1 MTSRTILLT
10 LHIAAIA
17 SWFGADVMQHAMRH
31 RWGKETLEGNKAWA
45 RMVFWL
51 HDRYYAVVVAVII
64 ITGVGLVFDGDWS
77 WGSGFI
83 WVGVGAIVAGAT
95 LGGISLKG
103 LAKKRVESLEAG
115 DPEGAHAASRQMLP
129 IEVILTVIVLI
140 TIVAMVHKWG
150 A

>member
-17 SWFGADVMQHAMRH
+17 SWFGADIMQFGMRR
-31 RWGKETLEGNKAWA
+31 RWEQETLDAQKAWA
-45 RMVFWL
+45 RTLFWL
-51 HDRYYAVVVAVII
+51 HDRYYVVVVLII
-64 ITGVGLVFDGDWS
+64 VITGVALVFDGDWS
-77 WGSGFI
+77 WGASFI
-83 WVGVGAIVAGAT
+83 WVGVGSIVAGGT
-95 LGGISLKG
+95 LGGVGLKA

-115 DPEGAHAASRQMLP
+115 DTEGAHAASRRALP
-129 IEVILTVIVLI
+129 IEVTLTVLVLI

>member
-17 SWFGADVMQHAMRH
+17 SWFGADIVQHASRH
-31 RWGKETLEGNKAWA
+31 RWGRETLEAKKAWA
-45 RMVFWL
+45 RMLFWL
-51 HDRYYAVVVAVII
+51 HDRYYAVVVVVII
-64 ITGVGLVFDGDWS
+64 ITGVALVFDGDWS

-95 LGGISLKG
+95 LGGITLKG

-115 DPEGAHAASRQMLP
+115 DTAGADAAARQAVP
-129 IEVILTVIVLI
+129 IEVILTLIVLI
-140 TIVAMVHKWG
+140 TIMAMVHRWG